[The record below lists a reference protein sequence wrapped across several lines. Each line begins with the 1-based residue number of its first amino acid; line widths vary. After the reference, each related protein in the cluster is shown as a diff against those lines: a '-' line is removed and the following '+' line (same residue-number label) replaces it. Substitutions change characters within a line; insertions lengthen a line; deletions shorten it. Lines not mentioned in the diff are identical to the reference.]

1 MDHIS
6 RYVNSLKHTL
16 DQLPMTEI
24 DKVIAILHEARLS
37 GRQIFIMGNGGS
49 ASTAS
54 HFVCDL
60 AKNTR
65 RQGWPNFKVIGLADN
80 MSIFSAY
87 ANDEGYASVF
97 ANQLDSLAHTGDV
110 VIGISTSGNSPNV
123 INAIE
128 LANQRGATTIGF
140 TGFNGG
146 RLGSM
151 VEIEIRVASQS
162 IEQVEDIHLI
172 LEHLITKALREE
184 VQEAVTASEL
194 GLLLGAS
201 EQAVESSGATEP
213 EKSRQISAQV
223 ILSPEN
229 LELFS
234 MISRELALELN
245 LRDML
250 RQVLQITLSNLKA
263 ISGSIVVLDENYR
276 VIEGVL
282 AYNGN
287 VQVIPPQQF
296 ADIVERG
303 LAGWVVA
310 NRESAL
316 IADTRNDPR
325 WLPRAWEQQNG
336 GSRSVISV
344 PLFSSDRVVGVFT
357 LVNPADSRFTD
368 NDLSLLTA
376 VAVVM
381 SMVDFVSAGYIA
393 SGFRQLFGRTPTTTC
408 VSVAHHSCRGK
419 RNFRF

>member
-151 VEIEIRVASQS
+151 VDIEIRVASQS

-194 GLLLGAS
+194 GLLLGVS

-223 ILSPEN
+223 IRSPEN

-381 SMVDFVSAGYIA
+381 SMVDFV
-393 SGFRQLFGRTPTTTC
+393 
-408 VSVAHHSCRGK
+408 V
-419 RNFRF
+419 

>member
-151 VEIEIRVASQS
+151 VDIEIRVASQS

-223 ILSPEN
+223 IRSPEN

-381 SMVDFVSAGYIA
+381 SMVDFV
-393 SGFRQLFGRTPTTTC
+393 
-408 VSVAHHSCRGK
+408 V
-419 RNFRF
+419 

>member
-151 VEIEIRVASQS
+151 VDIEIRVASQS

-194 GLLLGAS
+194 GLLLGVS

-223 ILSPEN
+223 IRSPEN

-276 VIEGVL
+276 VVEGVL

-381 SMVDFVSAGYIA
+381 SMVDFV
-393 SGFRQLFGRTPTTTC
+393 
-408 VSVAHHSCRGK
+408 V
-419 RNFRF
+419 